1 MAVIAM
7 IESTVGAE
15 IIQNAL
21 VKFSLNFVRG
31 NFNPLSSRILRYIRF
46 HQAIFMFFEIL
57 SVSESHKL
65 QNSAAR
71 IKKTQH
77 SFYLMIPILKSYSA

>member
-1 MAVIAM
+1 MVVIGV

-15 IIQNAL
+15 KIRLAL

-46 HQAIFMFFEIL
+46 CRVIFMFFETL
-57 SVSESHKL
+57 PVSRL
-65 QNSAAR
+65 LGLPNSCYCDR
-71 IKKTQH
+71 KNT
-77 SFYLMIPILKSYSA
+77 IPFLPDDPDT

>member
-1 MAVIAM
+1 MVVIEM

-15 IIQNAL
+15 KIRLAL

-46 HQAIFMFFEIL
+46 CRAIFMFFETLLINRL
-57 SVSESHKL
+57 LGL
-65 QNSAAR
+65 QNSC
-71 IKKTQH
+71 
-77 SFYLMIPILKSYSA
+77 Y